1 MERSM
6 TEIKRHFWKELPLF
20 NFVEF
25 FLTSNVKWVVKGVLC
40 KHNQTVARHMEYKRA
55 EKVTVSTYFL
65 FINRPSIY
73 CFDLIT
79 PKLITLFGCQF
90 KIKSSD
96 RISADDVHNG
106 KMFLNDRETYLV
118 HICPAA
124 ASNILK
130 LFYSFHLW
138 KTAQTPKPYFLVKN
152 AIMVLQLSWSE
163 SEPKYKMME

>member
-1 MERSM
+1 M

-40 KHNQTVARHMEYKRA
+40 KHNQSVSRHLEYKRA
-55 EKVTVSTYFL
+55 EKVTVSTYFP

-79 PKLITLFGCQF
+79 PKLITLFGFQF

-96 RISADDVHNG
+96 RIFSWWHAQRKNVSEWSRN
-106 KMFLNDRETYLV
+106 LSTTYMALLWYV
-118 HICPAA
+118 
-124 ASNILK
+124 LQVT
-130 LFYSFHLW
+130 FWSFFIRFIYE
-138 KTAQTPKPYFLVKN
+138 KQPKPYFHNLIITGHQ
-152 AIMVLQLSWSE
+152 AS
-163 SEPKYKMME
+163 